1 MFFFVQK
8 KVRISLIADPSSQQR
23 EIWFRYIQEHPPEN
37 NDWGDFQTHRRALG
51 LITVGKFDTQL
62 ELNEL
67 CRVHESLKV
76 KYTNTLYDSRCILFG
91 PENVQSS
98 LSGPIS
104 LVSSSG
110 SENNSM
116 TTTTTTSTIA
126 HGTTNLSDE
135 NGVQECNS
143 NNLDRNCEMELKDQF
158 TTPSNFKSHVLFYKE
173 NDPCL
178 DLEKTIEEF
187 LNALFWILESKRL
200 EKTREKIDKIALLT
214 APFEIKDFVGLDME
228 SRNNKKRCMGRATK
242 HLGDLTL
249 QTGLVAESLNLF
261 CAASETLRA
270 IGDSLWLG
278 AAYEGLC
285 SASAIILYPHLR
297 NRRR

>member
-1 MFFFVQK
+1 MI
-8 KVRISLIADPSSQQR
+8 RLDPSSQQR

-91 PENVQSS
+91 PENSTS
-98 LSGPIS
+98 GGGPIS
-104 LVSSSG
+104 FVSSSG
-110 SENNSM
+110 SEQTSM
-116 TTTTTTSTIA
+116 TTISTVGG
-126 HGTTNLSDE
+126 GTNADNE
-135 NGVQECNS
+135 NGVLHQECNS
-143 NNLDRNCEMELKDQF
+143 NVEMDLKDQF

-173 NDPCL
+173 NDPCS
-178 DLEKTIEEF
+178 DLEKNIEEF

-249 QTGLVAESLNLF
+249 QTGLIAESLNLF

-297 NRRR
+297 NRRK